1 MQHSHE
7 HALAL
12 LRKAED
18 DAYVLRRGSE
28 DPKMPAWIL
37 GFHAQQAVEK
47 ALKAV
52 LTERGMEYPRTHDLS
67 LLLKLVRDQGVS
79 PPPDASVLHRL
90 TPFGVLLR
98 YDEEPHPSA
107 EEALHRQWAL
117 DCVSRTLEW
126 AATTLGHRV
135 EAPS

>member
-12 LRKAED
+12 LRKARD

-37 GFHAQQAVEK
+37 GFHAQ
-47 ALKAV
+47 
-52 LTERGMEYPRTHDLS
+52 RGMEYPRTHDLS

-98 YDEEPHPSA
+98 YDEEPHSGA
-107 EEALHRQWAL
+107 EQALHRQWAL

-126 AATTLGHRV
+126 AATTLGHRE
-135 EAPS
+135 EAHS